1 MAVLVVLVLVLLI
14 LMVVLAMPDFLVL
27 VEQEE
32 AVPNTGERAAVVE
45 VVVGEMVA
53 QAVLAIVAEQTE
65 VLVHTVVAVEGV
77 LVETIIVVANGGSGL
92 VKVWW

>member
-1 MAVLVVLVLVLLI
+1 M
-14 LMVVLAMPDFLVL
+14 
-27 VEQEE
+27 
-32 AVPNTGERAAVVE
+32 E

-65 VLVHTVVAVEGV
+65 VLVHMVVAVEGV
-77 LVETIIVVANGGSGL
+77 LVEMIIVVANGGAGL